1 MFCSLSPHFFP
12 KSTKAPVLWTR
23 SRSYPARRGTLHIT
37 LSTKIMLL
45 CRYSAGIRVTLLYFM
60 YDLEG
65 CASLAVTNLSGWYFT
80 SEFVNIIKSVTFQ
93 RLNPSLLWHPSTWS
107 STGRMMMVFLMPVV
121 HGLLGASFIMLLLL
135 KFLKQLGWFNVG
147 CTDVYYGA
155 MLIFGRLE

>member
-1 MFCSLSPHFFP
+1 M
-12 KSTKAPVLWTR
+12 LWTR

-93 RLNPSLLWHPSTWS
+93 RLIPSLFELWSKK
-107 STGRMMMVFLMPVV
+107 VFLCCDIPLLELYWWLWRKNDDGVPDACGSWTAWCWLHDAPVPEFPESA
-121 HGLLGASFIMLLLL
+121 GLIQCGMYWCVLWCYAYI
-135 KFLKQLGWFNVG
+135 W
-147 CTDVYYGA
+147 
-155 MLIFGRLE
+155 